1 MESTALADVV
11 VYARYS
17 SAGQNDQSI
26 EGQVKTCREFAAQRG
41 FRVVHE
47 YADRALSGRH
57 AETRPAFQQM
67 IVDAKKRTFQY
78 ILVWKLDRFARNRYD
93 SAIYKKELRKY
104 GVRVLSVTEGIDEG
118 NESILL
124 EAILEAMAEEYSRQL
139 SQNVRRGMR
148 QNAEKNLSIG
158 GVTPLGYKLEN
169 RTYVI
174 DEKEAQIVRYIHE
187 AYANGKPSKEIVEEC
202 KKRGYRSRKG
212 AEINMDAIARMI
224 ANDKYAGTYAYNGEI
239 QVDGLYPAIVSSRL
253 KEKAKKRLVLKARTP
268 AHEKAKVEYLLHGKL
283 FCGYCGKPMVGESGK
298 SASGA
303 IYNYYACAEK
313 KKRHGCKKKN
323 ERKDFLEWYLSEQ
336 ITEFVLTDDR
346 IDEISDAVVAEYQ
359 RSFDA
364 SGIKQLEKNI
374 RETDA
379 ELDRLVDAL
388 IKTDAEAALKR
399 INDRIS
405 ELEQYRA
412 QMQGD
417 LASLRIASRAEVNR
431 EDVVRWLKFMRRG
444 DLMDEEYRKK
454 IIELFINAVYLYDD
468 RVAIF
473 FNVKDCKQVSYID
486 MIDATGWVACSDLKA
501 YGSPVTDLSE
511 HGEIIVLNGTIGF
524 LLRR

>member
-1 MESTALADVV
+1 MDTLADVV

-41 FRVVHE
+41 FRVVQE
-47 YADRALSGRH
+47 YADRAISGRH

-67 IVDAKKRTFQY
+67 IADAKKKTFQY

-148 QNAEKNLSIG
+148 QNAEKGLSLG
-158 GVTPLGYKLEN
+158 GGTPYGYRLQGK
-169 RTYVI
+169 RYVI
-174 DEKEAQIVRYIHE
+174 VDREAEVVRFIHE
-187 AYANGKPSKEIVEEC
+187 AYAEGKTSREIINEC
-202 KKRGYRSRKG
+202 KSRGYHTRNG
-212 AEINMDAIARMI
+212 TDFTMNAIARMI
-224 ANDKYAGTYAYNGEI
+224 ANDKYTGAFLFKDELVVA
-239 QVDGLYPAIVSSRL
+239 DLYPPIVLPEL
-253 KEKAKKRLVLKARTP
+253 KERAKKRLALKARAP
-268 AHEKAKVEYLLHGKL
+268 GHEKAKVEYILHGKL
-283 FCGYCGKPMVGESGK
+283 FCGHCGAPMVGESGK
-298 SASGA
+298 SKSGTV
-303 IYNYYACAEK
+303 YNYYACAEK

-323 ERKDFLEWYLSEQ
+323 ERKDFLEWYLAEQ
-336 ITEFVLTDDR
+336 ITEFVLTESR
-346 IDEISDAVVAEYQ
+346 INEIAEAVVAEYQ

-364 SGIKQLEKNI
+364 SGIKQLERKI

-388 IKTDAEAALKR
+388 IKTDAAAAIKR
-399 INDRIS
+399 INDRIA
-405 ELEQYRA
+405 ELEQYRV
-412 QMQGD
+412 QTEND
-417 LASLRIASRAEVNR
+417 LASLRTASRVKL
-431 EDVVRWLKFMRRG
+431 DKSDIVRWLQSMRRG

-454 IIELFINAVYLYDD
+454 IIEIFINAVYLYDD

-486 MIDATGWVACSDLKA
+486 MIDATGWEACSDLGA
-501 YGSPVTDLSE
+501 SGLPITDLSE
-511 HGEIIVLNGTIGF
+511 HGKLIILNGAIGF

>member
-1 MESTALADVV
+1 MDTLADVV

-41 FRVVHE
+41 FRVVQE
-47 YADRALSGRH
+47 YADRAISGRH

-67 IVDAKKRTFQY
+67 IADAKKKTFQY

-148 QNAEKNLSIG
+148 QNAEKNLPIG
-158 GVTPLGYKLEN
+158 GHAPLGYRLEG
-169 RTYVI
+169 RTYII
-174 DEKEAQIVRYIHE
+174 DEKEAQIVRYVHE
-187 AYANGKPSKEIVEEC
+187 AYADGVPSKQIAEEC
-202 KKRGYRSRKG
+202 RKRRYRSRKG
-212 AEINMDAIARMI
+212 NEISMDAISRMI
-224 ANDKYAGTYAYNGEI
+224 ANDKYAGSYAYNGEI
-239 QVDGLYPAIVSSRL
+239 QVANLYPAIVSSEL
-253 KEKAKKRLVLKARTP
+253 KEKAKKRLAAKAKAP
-268 AHEKAKVEYLLHGKL
+268 GHEKAKVEYLLHGKL
-283 FCGYCGKPMVGESGK
+283 FCGYCGAPMVGESGR

-323 ERKDFLEWYLSEQ
+323 ERKDFLEWYLAEQ
-336 ITEFVLTDDR
+336 ITEFVLTDSR
-346 IDEISDAVVAEYQ
+346 IDEIAEAVVAEYQ

-364 SGIKQLEKNI
+364 SGIKQLEKKI

-388 IKTDAEAALKR
+388 IKTDAETALKR

-412 QMQGD
+412 QVQDD
-417 LASLRIASRAEVNR
+417 LASLRIASRAEVKR
-431 EDVVRWLKFMRRG
+431 EDVVRWLKSMRRG

-486 MIDATGWVACSDLKA
+486 MIDATGWEACSDLGA
-501 YGSPVTDLSE
+501 SGLPITDLSE
-511 HGEIIVLNGTIGF
+511 HGKLIILNGAIGF